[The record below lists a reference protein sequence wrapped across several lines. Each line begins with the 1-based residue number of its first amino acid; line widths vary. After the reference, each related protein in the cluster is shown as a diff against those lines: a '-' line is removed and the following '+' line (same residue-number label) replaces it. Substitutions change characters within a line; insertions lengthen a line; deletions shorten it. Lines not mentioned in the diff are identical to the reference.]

1 MERLTLDQLR
11 TSAETGA
18 VLKVTLR
25 ASAHALRATMNPY
38 ASPFKLCTAF
48 DEATG
53 GSCFLYH

>member
-25 ASAHALRATMNPY
+25 ASGPCIKSNDEPLRV
-38 ASPFKLCTAF
+38 SV
-48 DEATG
+48 
-53 GSCFLYH
+53 